1 MKTKYIFILF
11 ILVALVQLSIPAQMI
26 FSQEA
31 VLKSGVAYK
40 FKTQPVDPSDPFKGK
55 YITLNFDVSNYKTKD
70 SLWERN
76 DEVLVYLTTDSLGYA
91 KIDAVSK
98 YVLERNTNDYVKA
111 KAYWY
116 STYSKELVIR
126 FPFNKYYMKETKA
139 YAAET
144 AVRDRQR
151 DSLVNNTHA
160 LVYVQEGEAVLK
172 DVIIDDISIKDYVEK
187 SNLD

>member
-11 ILVALVQLSIPAQMI
+11 ILVALVQLAIPAQMI
-26 FSQEA
+26 FGQET
-31 VLKSGVAYK
+31 VLKTGVAYK
-40 FKTQPVDPSDPFKGK
+40 FKTRPVDPSDPFKGK
-55 YITLNFDVSNYKTKD
+55 YITLNFDVSNFKTKD

-76 DEVLVYLTTDSLGYA
+76 EEVLVYLTTDSLGYA

-98 YVLERNTNDYVKA
+98 HVLERNTNDYVKA

-151 DSLVNNTHA
+151 DSLPNNTHA
-160 LVYVQEGEAVLK
+160 LVYVQEGEAVLE

-187 SNLD
+187 K